1 MECPVFRTKFSEEK
15 DLMKILTIVR
25 FAKHSLWLA
34 PLSLLVAGCGTP
46 VGRVVRDDVPV
57 RPDATIA
64 QWQERGWLPP
74 TGTERP
80 RVYSNPISYPLVY
93 EPQIIVEGDNAH
105 QRAGDLALGDSIRQR
120 VAFDRGLAPS
130 LQRVTISIQNGTLAL
145 QGTVKSDFDARII
158 VDSLR
163 DMPGVTDIRNQL
175 AINPNW
181 D

>member
-1 MECPVFRTKFSEEK
+1 
-15 DLMKILTIVR
+15 MKILKIVS
-25 FAKHSLWLA
+25 FAKHLLWVT
-34 PLSLLVAGCGTP
+34 PVSLLITGCNIPTLS
-46 VGRVVRDDVPV
+46 DVPV
-57 RPDATIA
+57 KPDTTVA

-80 RVYSNPISYPLVY
+80 HVYANPVSYPLAY
-93 EPQIIVEGDNAH
+93 EPQIIVVGDTA
-105 QRAGDLALGDSIRQR
+105 QEQAGGEALGDSIRQR

-130 LQRVTISIQNGTLAL
+130 LQRVTISIENGALAL
-145 QGTVKSDFDARII
+145 QGTVKSDFDARVI

-163 DMPGVTDIRNQL
+163 EIPGVTDIRNQL